1 MTFQVDLFITQEIC
15 LLSEC
20 LNDPADEFE
29 ESHAQGELS
38 ALYILWISKAAN
50 HPLYPACFYSNHV
63 FARIDSCA
71 AKGLSLTGK
80 LLRVLLDAASSGCE
94 WEAEREAAF
103 RFHYGAEG
111 PAGKSLPTGE
121 DEAVDECARPGRS
134 ITMTT

>member
-1 MTFQVDLFITQEIC
+1 MDIKG
-15 LLSEC
+15 
-20 LNDPADEFE
+20 
-29 ESHAQGELS
+29 SHD
-38 ALYILWISKAAN
+38 
-50 HPLYPACFYSNHV
+50 PLYPACFYSNCV

-80 LLRVLLDAASSGCE
+80 LLRVSLDAASSGCE